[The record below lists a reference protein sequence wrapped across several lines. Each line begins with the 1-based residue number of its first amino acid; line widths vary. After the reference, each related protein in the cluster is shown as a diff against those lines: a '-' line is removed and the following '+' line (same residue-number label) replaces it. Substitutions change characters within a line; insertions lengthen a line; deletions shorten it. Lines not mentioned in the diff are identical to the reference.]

1 MLREMTS
8 QHNEMHAPSSSNIDR
23 QVAVEVCVCACV
35 RLVVLYE
42 ATSMSQNRQHWL
54 VLVWDGAQRLLRR
67 SWNNT
72 LFRRQKKNTASI
84 VEPLPRLIHAYS
96 LIQNAKTTELR
107 GARAL
112 SSKIPPG
119 VQWWNYEPNYEVPIA
134 VPRKKWREKV
144 RFLNESGFYFFTHFD
159 SQISAA
165 YIRKRFRF
173 GKIRYIKIS
182 C

>member
-35 RLVVLYE
+35 RLVALYE
-42 ATSMSQNRQHWL
+42 ATSMSRNRQHWL
-54 VLVWDGAQRLLRR
+54 VLVRDGAQRLLRR

-84 VEPLPRLIHAYS
+84 VEPLPRLIHAHS

-107 GARAL
+107 GAQAL

-119 VQWWNYEPNYEVPIA
+119 VMELRAELRGSYCGAALPSCVLHSIWWRNKPHARCDVIS
-134 VPRKKWREKV
+134 R
-144 RFLNESGFYFFTHFD
+144 GF
-159 SQISAA
+159 SLLL
-165 YIRKRFRF
+165 R
-173 GKIRYIKIS
+173 G